1 MVRLKYR
8 YFLTSL
14 HYLDSGPDLQL
25 TSEILQNAIYNSIEE
40 NYGEFGLGHVLGRI
54 KITYLALLSGTV
66 LIRVPADFEKQSR
79 VSLSSLVVVNSK
91 RCVLNVIHVGG
102 TIRSCQKQLVKHN
115 VNSLHR
121 QMLDTQDFR
130 EREHIKDVLE
140 QTLSEIRDLA
150 VS

>member
-14 HYLDSGPDLQL
+14 HYLDSNLDLQL
-25 TSEILQNAIYNSIEE
+25 TGQILQNAIYNSIEE
-40 NYGEFGLGHVLGRI
+40 NYGQFGLGHVQGRI
-54 KITYLALLSGTV
+54 KIVYLGLLSGTA

-115 VNSLHR
+115 INFLHI
-121 QMLDTQDFR
+121 QMLDTHDVR
-130 EREHIKDVLE
+130 EREQIKDVLE
-140 QTLSEIRDLA
+140 ETLKDIRNLA

>member
-14 HYLDSGPDLQL
+14 HYLESTPDLHL
-25 TSEILQNAIYNSIEE
+25 TNEILQNTIYNSIEE

-54 KITYLALLSGTV
+54 KIIYLALLSGTA

-102 TIRSCQKQLVKHN
+102 TIRPCQKQLVKYN
-115 VNSLHR
+115 VNVLHR
-121 QMLDTQDFR
+121 QMLDTQDVR
-130 EREHIKDVLE
+130 EQDHIKAVLE
-140 QTLSEIRDLA
+140 ETLKDIKNLA

>member
-25 TSEILQNAIYNSIEE
+25 TVEKLQNTIYNSIEE
-40 NYGEFGLGHVLGRI
+40 NYGEFGMGHVLGRI
-54 KITYLALLSGTV
+54 KIVYLALLSGTA

-115 VNSLHR
+115 VNVLHR
-121 QMLDTQDFR
+121 QMLDTHDLR
-130 EREHIKDVLE
+130 EREQIKDVLE
-140 QTLSEIRDLA
+140 KTLNDIRNLA
-150 VS
+150 IS